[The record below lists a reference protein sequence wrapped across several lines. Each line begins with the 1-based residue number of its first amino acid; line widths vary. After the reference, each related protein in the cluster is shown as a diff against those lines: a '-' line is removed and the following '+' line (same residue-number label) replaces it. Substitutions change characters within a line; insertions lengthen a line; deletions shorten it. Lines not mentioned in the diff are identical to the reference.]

1 MNTDIQSIIA
11 SMTLEEKAA
20 LCTGASAWS
29 TTPVERLGVPEMIV
43 ADGPHGIR
51 RVPDIHSMALHSLP
65 ATCFPPASCSAST
78 WDVELMGQLGEA
90 LAEEAIALH
99 VGVVLGPGVNMKR
112 SPLGGRNFEYF
123 SEDPYL
129 AGELAVNFINGVQSK
144 GVGTSLKHYAAN
156 NQEFQRLSISAEV
169 DERTLREIY
178 LPAFE
183 KAVKEAQPWTV
194 MCSYNKVNGVFA
206 SEHHTLLTKILKD
219 EWGFEGLVVSDWGA
233 VRDRVAALR
242 SGLDWE
248 MPGPQDRRVKAV
260 VEAVR
265 SGELA
270 EATLDE
276 SVRRILRIVFKA
288 QETPK
293 GGAFDVDAHHGLARK
308 IAAEGM
314 VLLKNDPL
322 VQRAP
327 LLQQGRLLPLQGQ
340 QQIAVIGRSAQ
351 AAYFQ
356 GGGSS
361 HINPT
366 RVDVPFQEL
375 QSRANGAELAY
386 AEGYPADDSFRQD
399 LIDQAVELA
408 LSADVA
414 LLYIALPT
422 YKESEGY
429 DRPDLDLTAQQVALI
444 QAVAQAQPKTVV
456 VLNNGAPVAMSA
468 WIDAVPAVL
477 EGWMMGQAGG
487 AALADI
493 LFGQVNPCGKL
504 AETFPLKLS
513 DTPAYLNWPG
523 GAGKVQYGEGLFI
536 GYRYYDAKELPVLF
550 PFGHGLSYTTFA
562 YSNAQVSAKTFR
574 DVDGLT
580 VTVDV
585 TNTGH
590 MAGKEIV
597 QVYVHDRASGLV
609 RPQKELKGFA
619 KVALQPGET
628 KSVAIKLDVR
638 AFAYYHPEYKQWIT
652 EDGDFDI
659 LIASSAAHICHT
671 LAVTLEST
679 MDLPCILDRES
690 TIREWMADPRGKVA
704 FGPFYAQTEEQSRK
718 MFGGGD
724 GDESTIGMDIM
735 DMMGD
740 MPLVSVLMWQQ
751 SALPLHPKD
760 LVDGLLTQVHG
771 RLNTSIS
778 REIEA
783 LPG

>member
-1 MNTDIQSIIA
+1 MNPDIQSIIA

-43 ADGPHGIR
+43 SDGPHGIR
-51 RVPDIHSMALHSLP
+51 RLPDIHSMARNSLP
-65 ATCFPPASCSAST
+65 ATCFPTASCSAST
-78 WDVELMGQLGEA
+78 WDVELMGQLGAA

-99 VGVVLGPGVNMKR
+99 VDVVLGPGVNMKR

-129 AGELAVNFINGVQSK
+129 AGELAVSLINGVQSR
-144 GVGTSLKHYAAN
+144 GVGTSLKHYAVN
-156 NQEFQRLSISAEV
+156 NQEFQRFSISAEV

-242 SGLDWE
+242 GGLDWE

-260 VEAVR
+260 VAAVR

-276 SVRRILRIVFKA
+276 SVRRILRIVLKA

-293 GGAFDVDAHHGLARK
+293 GGTFDMDAHHELARK

-314 VLLKNDPL
+314 VLLKND
-322 VQRAP
+322 
-327 LLQQGRLLPLQGQ
+327 GLLPLKGHRR
-340 QQIAVIGRSAQ
+340 IAVIGRSAQ

-366 RVDVPFQEL
+366 KVDVPFQEL
-375 QSRANGAELAY
+375 QSRADNAELTY

-399 LIDQAVELA
+399 LVDQAVGA
-408 LSADVA
+408 ARSADVA

-422 YKESEGY
+422 HKESEGY
-429 DRPDLDLTAQQVALI
+429 DRTDLDLTVQQVALI
-444 QAVAQAQPKTVV
+444 QAVAKAQPKTVV
-456 VLNNGAPVAMSA
+456 VLNNGAPVAMST

-487 AALADI
+487 GALADI
-493 LFGQVNPCGKL
+493 LFGLANPCGKL

-523 GAGKVQYGEGLFI
+523 GAGKVQYGEGLFM

-562 YSNAQVSAKTFR
+562 YSNAKVSAKSFR

-580 VTVDV
+580 VMVDV

-590 MAGKEIV
+590 VAGKEIV
-597 QVYVHDRASGLV
+597 QVYVHDRAAGLV
-609 RPQKELKGFA
+609 RPEKELKGFA
-619 KVALQPGET
+619 KVALEPGEA
-628 KSVAIKLDVR
+628 KSVAIKLDFR
-638 AFAYYHPEYKQWIT
+638 AFAYYHPKYRQWIT

-659 LIASSAAHICHT
+659 LIASSAADIRHALT
-671 LAVTLEST
+671 VTLEST
-679 MDLPCILDRES
+679 LSLPCVLDRDS
-690 TIREWMADPRGKVA
+690 TVREWMADPRGKAAV
-704 FGPFYAQTEEQSRK
+704 GPFYAQMEDQMRK
-718 MFGGGD
+718 MFGG
-724 GDESTIGMDIM
+724 DEGGESAIGLDIM
-735 DMMGD
+735 DMIGD

-751 SALPLHPKD
+751 SALPMHPED

-771 RLNTSIS
+771 QAR
-778 REIEA
+778 
-783 LPG
+783 

>member
-1 MNTDIQSIIA
+1 MTDIQSIVKQ
-11 SMTLEEKAA
+11 MTLEEKAA
-20 LCTGASAWS
+20 LCTGASPWS

-43 ADGPHGIR
+43 SDGPHGLR
-51 RVPDIHSMALHSLP
+51 RVPDIHSMAMHSLP
-65 ATCFPPASCSAST
+65 ATCFPTASCSAST
-78 WDVELMGQLGEA
+78 WDVALLGELGAA
-90 LAEEAIALH
+90 LAEEAIALN
-99 VGVVLGPGVNMKR
+99 VDVVLGPGVNMKR

-129 AGELAVNFINGVQSK
+129 AGELAVSFIQGVQAK

-156 NQEFQRLSISAEV
+156 NQEYQRFSISSEV
-169 DERTLREIY
+169 DERTLRELY

-194 MCSYNKVNGVFA
+194 MCSYNKVNGAFA
-206 SEHHTLLTKILKD
+206 SEHHALLTEILKD

-242 SGLDWE
+242 GGLDWE
-248 MPGPQDRRVKAV
+248 MPGPQARRVQAV

-270 EATLDE
+270 EVTLDE
-276 SVRRILRIVFKA
+276 SVRRILRIVFMA

-293 GGAFDVDAHHGLARK
+293 GGAFDVDAHHSLARR

-322 VQRAP
+322 P
-327 LLQQGRLLPLQGQ
+327 GQGRLLPLKGQ
-340 QQIAVIGRSAQ
+340 RQIAVIGRSAQ
-351 AAYFQ
+351 AAHFQ

-375 QSRANGAELAY
+375 RSRAGSAELSY
-386 AEGYPADDSFRQD
+386 AEGYPADDSLRQD
-399 LIDQAVELA
+399 LIDEAVGLA
-408 LSADVA
+408 RSADVA

-429 DRPDLDLTAQQVALI
+429 DRADLDLTAQQVALI
-444 QAVAQAQPKTVV
+444 QAVAKVQPKTVV

-487 AALADI
+487 GALADI
-493 LFGQVNPCGKL
+493 LFGRVNPCGKL
-504 AETFPLKLS
+504 AETFPLRLS

-523 GAGKVQYGEGLFI
+523 GAGKVCYGEGLFI
-536 GYRYYDAKELPVLF
+536 GYRYYDARELPVLF
-550 PFGHGLSYTTFA
+550 PFGYGLSYTTFA
-562 YSNAQVSAKTFR
+562 YSNARASAQTFR

-580 VTVDV
+580 ITVDV
-585 TNTGH
+585 TNTGG

-597 QVYVHDRASGLV
+597 QVYVRDRASGLV
-609 RPQKELKGFA
+609 RPAKELKGFA

-628 KSVAIKLDVR
+628 QPVAIKLDFR

-659 LIASSAAHICHT
+659 LIGSSAADIRQT

-679 MDLPCILDRES
+679 LSLPCILDRES
-690 TIREWMADPRGKVA
+690 TIREWMADPRGKAV
-704 FGPFYAQTEEQSRK
+704 FGPFYAQMEEQSRK

-724 GDESTIGMDIM
+724 EHVAGMDFM
-735 DMMGD
+735 DMLGD
-740 MPLVSVLMWQQ
+740 MPLVSVMMWQQ
-751 SALPLHPKD
+751 DALPMHPED
-760 LVDGLLTQVHG
+760 LVDGLLAQVHG
-771 RLNTSIS
+771 QTK
-778 REIEA
+778 
-783 LPG
+783 